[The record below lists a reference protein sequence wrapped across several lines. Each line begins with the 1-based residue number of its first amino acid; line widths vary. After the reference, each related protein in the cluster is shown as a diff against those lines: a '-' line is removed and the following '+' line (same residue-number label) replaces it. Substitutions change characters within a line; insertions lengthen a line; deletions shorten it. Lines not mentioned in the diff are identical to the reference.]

1 MLDNYEEIAF
11 KAVIYPVAVALYNL
25 ADELSVFQ
33 VKKDCEDNCMFI
45 LDWIDK
51 LDSVTRTAHESIEG
65 YTAQLGY
72 HVVNIPELETP
83 ENF

>member
-1 MLDNYEEIAF
+1 
-11 KAVIYPVAVALYNL
+11 
-25 ADELSVFQ
+25 
-33 VKKDCEDNCMFI
+33 MFL

-51 LDSVTRTAHESIEG
+51 LDSMTRTAHENIET

-72 HVVNIPELETP
+72 HVIGTPELETP

>member
-33 VKKDCEDNCMFI
+33 VKKDCEDN
-45 LDWIDK
+45 
-51 LDSVTRTAHESIEG
+51 
-65 YTAQLGY
+65 
-72 HVVNIPELETP
+72 
-83 ENF
+83 

>member
-11 KAVIYPVAVALYNL
+11 KAVTYPVAVALYNL
-25 ADELSVFQ
+25 ADELTVFQ
-33 VKKDCEDNCMFI
+33 VKQDSEDNCMFI

-51 LDSVTRTAHESIEG
+51 FDSVTRTARESIEG
-65 YTAQLGY
+65 YTARLGY
-72 HVVNIPELETP
+72 HVENIPELETP